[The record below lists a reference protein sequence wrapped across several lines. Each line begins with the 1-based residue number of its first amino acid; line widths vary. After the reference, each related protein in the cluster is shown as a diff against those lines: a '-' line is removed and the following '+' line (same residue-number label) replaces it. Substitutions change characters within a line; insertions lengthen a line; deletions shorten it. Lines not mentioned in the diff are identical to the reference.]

1 MLRLQTFGSAF
12 LTGPTGE
19 PIAGA
24 APQRRTL
31 ALLAALAVAGEGGSS
46 RDKLVG
52 LLWPEVDA
60 ERARHSLTQALYT
73 ARKAVQIDDLFVVGA
88 DIRLNEARITSDVR
102 EFEAALAAGNL
113 QRAVELY
120 RGPFLDGFFVSG
132 SPEFERWSSAQRERL
147 AGRAADALERLATSA
162 EGSGDYRSAIEWRK
176 RFCTLFPYDSGAALK
191 LMTAMAKAGDR
202 AGALQ
207 HAQAHAALLRAELDI
222 EPDAVVEAF
231 ASKLRDP
238 VEWTPDEPLLPKPA
252 GRLTS
257 DMETVEPVRVALASR
272 SDNATPVGVW
282 VPTARTRRWA
292 RVAATVSVAAVLV
305 VAGIVAGRIGRP
317 APITLE
323 SLAPRQ
329 RVVVAPF
336 RVAGAAPGLE
346 YLRDGMVELLSTRL
360 ADDTAARSVDAG
372 AVLTAWQVSGLSSA
386 VASPRDTMVALA
398 ARLGAE
404 RLVVGSVVGTPVR
417 LVINATVFQVPS
429 GATVGEASVSGPA
442 DSLTTLID
450 DLAGRL
456 LVADAGEEERLASYT
471 SGSLPALRAFLAGQ
485 SAFRR
490 NDFAAALR
498 WYDAALR
505 RDSTFALAAL
515 YRALA
520 ADEMNDEGQLRAAVS
535 LGWAS
540 RSALSDRDQSM
551 LLAFAGPRYPAPS
564 TSAELTAAWQRVV
577 DLAPASAEAW
587 ALFGARLLHDGGTAG
602 VSANLARAAN
612 AYQRAISSNPDY
624 VPAWRALI
632 QLGASPPEATAP
644 PAESSDSSPAQ
655 REAAARIAP
664 FIRWREAVG
673 TDDTAK
679 VQVFRES
686 LSRFGPSTLRAI
698 ARASQFDSVTTDDGT
713 RALAAL
719 RRRATRPSE
728 LAELALA
735 EHSLAMNRGRPS
747 EALAATLRLQRLLPG
762 SHASLRLRLLDRLYA
777 EGDSAAADAAARE
790 LASVTGPAAASSATT
805 SAIWLADACV
815 LAQWR
820 LAHGDTAG
828 VRAAVAALASARDV
842 AGPPLLVTATPNVCA
857 LLLDASL
864 AVATAAPDAGL
875 RLARLDSLAFTPQV
889 AGDAIAYAPL
899 LLARLHQRL
908 GNASGALQAL
918 RKRAYMSGWPRY
930 LATSVREEGRLAAA
944 SGDST
949 AARAAYVR
957 YLAMRSDAEPSLA
970 EELEEV
976 RRLVG
981 DR

>member
-1 MLRLQTFGSAF
+1 MLRFQTFGSAF
-12 LTGPTGE
+12 LAGPTGE
-19 PIAGA
+19 PIVGA

-52 LLWPEVDA
+52 LLWPDVDA

-73 ARKAVQIDDLFVVGA
+73 ARKAVQIDDLFIVGA

-102 EFEAALAAGNL
+102 EFEAALATGDL

-132 SPEFERWSSAQRERL
+132 SPEFERWSSAQRDRL
-147 AGRAADALERLATSA
+147 AGRAADALERLAMSA
-162 EGSGDYRSAIEWRK
+162 EGTGDYRSAIEWR
-176 RFCTLFPYDSGAALK
+176 RRLCTLFPYDSGAALK
-191 LMTAMAKAGDR
+191 LMTVMARAGDR

-207 HAQAHAALLRAELDI
+207 HAQAHAALLREELDI

-238 VEWTPDEPLLPKPA
+238 VEWTPDELLPAPA
-252 GRLTS
+252 ERLTREMGGVAPAS
-257 DMETVEPVRVALASR
+257 MALASR
-272 SDNATPVGVW
+272 SESPAPVAVW
-282 VPTARTRRWA
+282 VPTARARRWA

-305 VAGIVAGRIGRP
+305 VAGILAGRIGRP
-317 APITLE
+317 APVTLD

-336 RVAGAAPGLE
+336 RVAGAVSGLE

-372 AVLTAWQVSGLSSA
+372 AVLTAWQVSGLSGA
-386 VASPRDTMVALA
+386 AASPRDTMVALA

-456 LVADAGEEERLASYT
+456 LVADAGEQERLASYT

-520 ADEMNDEGQLRAAVS
+520 ADEMNDEAQLRAAVS

-587 ALFGARLLHDGGTAG
+587 ALFGARLLHDGGSAG
-602 VSANLARAAN
+602 VSAHLARAGN

-632 QLGASPPEATAP
+632 QLGGSPPEATALP
-644 PAESSDSSPAQ
+644 GESSDSSPAQ

-686 LSRFGPSTLRAI
+686 LSRFGPLTLRAI

-719 RRRATRPSE
+719 RRRATRPSD
-728 LAELALA
+728 LADLALA

-747 EALAATLRLQRLLPG
+747 EALAATVRLQRLFPG

-790 LASVTGPAAASSATT
+790 LASMTGPAPASSTTT
-805 SAIWLADACV
+805 SAIWLADVCV

-820 LAHGDTAG
+820 LAHGDTTG
-828 VRAAVAALASARDV
+828 VRAAVAALAAARDV
-842 AGPPLLVTATPNVCA
+842 AGPPLLVSAAPNVCA
-857 LLLDASL
+857 VLLDASL
-864 AVATAAPDAGL
+864 AVAATAPDARV

-889 AGDAIAYAPL
+889 AGDAIAYVPL

-908 GNASGALQAL
+908 GNAAAALQAV

-957 YLAMRSDAEPSLA
+957 YLAMRSEAEPSLA

-976 RRLVG
+976 RLFVG
-981 DR
+981 ER

>member
-1 MLRLQTFGSAF
+1 VLRFQTFGSAF
-12 LTGPTGE
+12 LTGPSGE

-31 ALLAALAVAGEGGSS
+31 ALLAALAVAGESGAS
-46 RDKLVG
+46 RDKLIG

-73 ARKAVQIDDLFVVGA
+73 ARKSVQVDDLFVVGA
-88 DIRLNEARITSDVR
+88 DIRLNDARITSDVR
-102 EFEAALAAGNL
+102 EFESALAAGDL
-113 QRAVELY
+113 QRAAELY

-147 AGRAADALERLATSA
+147 ANRARDALDRLATAA
-162 EGSGDYRSAIEWRK
+162 ESSGDYRSAIEWRK
-176 RFCTLFPYDSGAALK
+176 RLSMLFPFDSGVAVK

-207 HAQAHAALLRAELDI
+207 HAQAHATLLRDELDL
-222 EPDAVVEAF
+222 EPDAVVEAL
-231 ASKLRDP
+231 AAKLRAP
-238 VEWTPDEPLLPKPA
+238 VQWTPDETIPEVAAHMTMEA
-252 GRLTS
+252 GAVGSVRVSLAS
-257 DMETVEPVRVALASR
+257 PDASSAPVRVWIPTSR
-272 SDNATPVGVW
+272 A
-282 VPTARTRRWA
+282 RRWG
-292 RVAATVSVAAVLV
+292 RVAATISLAAVLIV
-305 VAGIVAGRIGRP
+305 VGTVAGRLGRP
-317 APITLE
+317 KRVALDK
-323 SLAPRQ
+323 LAPRQ

-386 VASPRDTMVALA
+386 VASPRDTVVALA

-404 RLVVGSVVGTPVR
+404 RLVMGNVVGTPAR
-417 LVINATVFQVPS
+417 LVINATVSHVPS
-429 GATVGEASVSGPA
+429 GATVGEATVSGPV

-450 DLAGRL
+450 RLAGRL
-456 LVADAGEEERLASYT
+456 LVADAGEEERLAT
-471 SGSLPALRAFLAGQ
+471 STTGSLPALRAFLAGQ
-485 SAFRR
+485 SSFRR
-490 NDFAAALR
+490 NDFASALQ
-498 WYDAALR
+498 WYDVALR

-520 ADEMNDEGQLRAAVS
+520 ADELNDEAQLRAAVS
-535 LGWAS
+535 LGWAG
-540 RSALSDRDQSM
+540 RAALSDRDRSM

-564 TSAELTAAWQRVV
+564 TSAELAAAWQRVV
-577 DLAPASAEAW
+577 DLAPGSAEAW
-587 ALFGARLLHDGGTAG
+587 ALLGARLLHDGGAAG
-602 VSANLARAAN
+602 VSVHLARATN

-632 QLGASPPEATAP
+632 QLGASPPETIGP
-644 PAESSDSSPAQ
+644 PAESLDSSPAQ
-655 REAAARIAP
+655 REAAARITP
-664 FIRWREAVG
+664 FIRWREAAR

-686 LSRFGPSTLRAI
+686 LPRFGPMALRAI
-698 ARASQFDSVTTDDGT
+698 ARASQFDSTATDDGV

-719 RRRATRPSE
+719 RKRATRPSE
-728 LAELALA
+728 LADLALA

-747 EALAATLRLQRLLPG
+747 EALAAAIRLQRVLPG

-777 EGDSAAADAAARE
+777 EGDSAAADAAARD
-790 LASVTGPAAASSATT
+790 LASVTGPAAASSATS

-828 VRAAVAALASARDV
+828 ARTAVTALMSARDV
-842 AGPPLLVTATPNVCA
+842 TGPPLLVSTAPNVCA

-864 AVATAAPDAGL
+864 AVAASAADA
-875 RLARLDSLAFTPQV
+875 RARVARLDSLVLTPQV
-889 AGDAIAYAPL
+889 AGDAIAYGPL
-899 LLARLHQRL
+899 LIARLHERL
-908 GNASGALQAL
+908 GNTSAALGAVRRRVYL
-918 RKRAYMSGWPRY
+918 SGWPRY
-930 LATSVREEGRLAAA
+930 LATLVREEGRLAAA
-944 SGDST
+944 SGDSAT
-949 AARAAYVR
+949 ARAAYTR
-957 YLAMRSDAEPSLA
+957 YLSMRADAEEALS
-970 EELEEV
+970 EDLEEA
-976 RRLVG
+976 RRFVG

>member
-1 MLRLQTFGSAF
+1 MLRFQTFGSAF
-12 LTGPTGE
+12 LSGPNGE

-24 APQRRTL
+24 ASQRRTL
-31 ALLAALAVAGEGGSS
+31 ALLAALAVAGDGGSS

-60 ERARHSLTQALYT
+60 ERARHSLTQALYS
-73 ARKAVQIDDLFVVGA
+73 ARKAVQVDDLFIVGA

-102 EFEAALAAGNL
+102 EFESALAAGDL
-113 QRAVELY
+113 KRAVELY

-147 AGRAADALERLATSA
+147 AGRAADALERLAASA
-162 EGSGDYRSAIEWRK
+162 ESAGDHRSAIEWRK
-176 RFCTLFPYDSGAALK
+176 RLSMLFPYDSGAALK
-191 LMTAMAKAGDR
+191 LMTVMAKAGDR

-207 HAQAHAALLRAELDI
+207 HAQAHAALLRDELDI

-231 ASKLRDP
+231 ASTLRDP
-238 VEWTPDEPLLPKPA
+238 VDWTPGEPLP
-252 GRLTS
+252 RRIERITS
-257 DMETVEPVRVALASR
+257 EVEPVDPVRISLASR
-272 SDNATPVGVW
+272 SDTPASVAVW
-282 VPTARTRRWA
+282 VPTSRTRRWG
-292 RVAATVSVAAVLV
+292 RVAATVSVAVVLV
-305 VAGIVAGRIGRP
+305 TAGIVAGRIGRK
-317 APITLE
+317 APVTLDT
-323 SLAPRQ
+323 LAPRQ

-372 AVLTAWQVSGLSSA
+372 AVLTAWQVSGLSST

-404 RLVVGSVVGTPVR
+404 RLVVGSVVGTPAR

-429 GATVGEASVSGPA
+429 GMTVGEATVSGPA

-456 LVADAGEEERLASYT
+456 LVADAGEEERLANYT
-471 SGSLPALRAFLAGQ
+471 SGSLPALRSFLAGQ

-498 WYDAALR
+498 SYDAALR

-520 ADEMNDEGQLRAAVS
+520 ADELNDEPQLRAAVS
-535 LGWAS
+535 LGWTS
-540 RSALSDRDQSM
+540 RSALSDRDQSI

-564 TSAELTAAWQRVV
+564 TVAELTAAWQRVV

-602 VSANLARAAN
+602 LSTHLARAAN

-632 QLGASPPEATAP
+632 QLGGSPPEATAP

-664 FIRWREAVG
+664 FIRWREAVA
-673 TDDTAK
+673 TDDTVK
-679 VQVFRES
+679 TQVFRES
-686 LSRFGPSTLRAI
+686 FARFGPMTLRAI
-698 ARASQFDSVTTDDGT
+698 ARASQFDSVTTEDGL

-719 RRRATRPSE
+719 RRRSTRPAE
-728 LAELALA
+728 LADLALA

-747 EALAATLRLQRLLPG
+747 DALAAALRLQRLFPG

-777 EGDSAAADAAARE
+777 EGDSAAADGAARE
-790 LASVTGPAAASSATT
+790 LASMTGPAAASSTT
-805 SAIWLADACV
+805 SSAIWLADVCV

-828 VRAAVAALASARDV
+828 VRGAITALATAQDI
-842 AGPPLLVTATPNVCA
+842 AGPPLLVSSAPNVCA

-864 AVATAAPDAGL
+864 AIATSAPDARV
-875 RLARLDSLAFTPQV
+875 RLAKLDSMVFTPQV

-908 GNASGALQAL
+908 GNASGALNAV

-944 SGDST
+944 TGDST
-949 AARAAYVR
+949 AAKAAYVR
-957 YLAMRSDAEPSLA
+957 YLAMRSDAEPVLA
-970 EELEEV
+970 EELDEV

-981 DR
+981 DP

>member
-1 MLRLQTFGSAF
+1 
-12 LTGPTGE
+12 
-19 PIAGA
+19 
-24 APQRRTL
+24 
-31 ALLAALAVAGEGGSS
+31 LLAALAVAGEAGSS

-73 ARKAVQIDDLFVVGA
+73 ARKAVQVDDLFIVGA
-88 DIRLNEARITSDVR
+88 DIRLNEARISSDVR
-102 EFEAALAAGNL
+102 EFEAALAAGDL

-147 AGRAADALERLATSA
+147 AGRAADALERLAASA
-162 EGSGDYRSAIEWRK
+162 ESSGDYRSAIEWRK
-176 RFCTLFPYDSGAALK
+176 RLSTLFPYDSGAALK
-191 LMTAMAKAGDR
+191 LMTVMAKAGDR

-207 HAQAHAALLRAELDI
+207 HAQSHAALLRDELDI

-231 ASKLRDP
+231 ASKLREP
-238 VEWTPDEPLLPKPA
+238 VEWTPDEPLPKPVE
-252 GRLTS
+252 RITS
-257 DMETVEPVRVALASR
+257 EVGTVRPVRMSLASR
-272 SDNATPVGVW
+272 SESPTPVAVW
-282 VPTARTRRWA
+282 VPTPRTRRWV

-305 VAGIVAGRIGRP
+305 VVGLVAGRIGRR
-317 APITLE
+317 APVSLE
-323 SLAPRQ
+323 TLAPRQ

-429 GATVGEASVSGPA
+429 GATVGEASVSGPT

-456 LVADAGEEERLASYT
+456 LVADAGEEERLANYT

-490 NDFAAALR
+490 NDFGAALR
-498 WYDAALR
+498 SYDAALR

-520 ADEMNDEGQLRAAVS
+520 ADELNDEAQLRAAVS

-564 TSAELTAAWQRVV
+564 TAAELTAAWQRVV
-577 DLAPASAEAW
+577 DLAPTSAEAW

-602 VSANLARAAN
+602 LSTHLARAAN

-632 QLGASPPEATAP
+632 QLGGSPPEATAP

-664 FIRWREAVG
+664 FIRWREAIG

-679 VQVFRES
+679 TQVFQES
-686 LSRFGPSTLRAI
+686 LPRFGPMTLRAI
-698 ARASQFDSVTTDDGT
+698 ARASQFDSVTTDDGE

-719 RRRATRPSE
+719 RRRAMRQSE
-728 LAELALA
+728 LVDLALA
-735 EHSLAMNRGRPS
+735 EHSLAMIRGRPS
-747 EALAATLRLQRLLPG
+747 EALAATLRLQRVLPG
-762 SHASLRLRLLDRLYA
+762 SHASLRLRLLDRLHA

-790 LASVTGPAAASSATT
+790 LASVTGPAAASSTT
-805 SAIWLADACV
+805 SSAIWLADVCV

-820 LAHGDTAG
+820 LAHGDTTG
-828 VRAAVAALASARDV
+828 VRGAVAALASAEDV
-842 AGPPLLVTATPNVCA
+842 AGPPLLVSTAPNVCA
-857 LLLDASL
+857 VLLDASL
-864 AVATAAPDAGL
+864 AAATSAPDARV
-875 RLARLDSLAFTPQV
+875 RLARLDSMVFTPQV

-908 GNASGALQAL
+908 GNASGALQAV

-944 SGDST
+944 SGDTT

-970 EELEEV
+970 AELDEV
-976 RRLVG
+976 RRFVG
-981 DR
+981 EP

>member
-1 MLRLQTFGSAF
+1 VLRFQTFGSAF

-60 ERARHSLTQALYT
+60 DRARHSLTQALYT
-73 ARKAVQIDDLFVVGA
+73 ARKAVQVDDLFIVGA
-88 DIRLNEARITSDVR
+88 DIRLNEERISSDVR
-102 EFEAALAAGNL
+102 DFEAALAAGDL

-147 AGRAADALERLATSA
+147 AGRAADALERLAGSA
-162 EGSGDYRSAIEWRK
+162 ESSGDYRSAIDWRK
-176 RFCTLFPYDSGAALK
+176 RLSTLFPFDSGAALK
-191 LMTAMAKAGDR
+191 LMTVMAKAGDR

-207 HAQAHAALLRAELDI
+207 HAQSHAALLRDELDI

-231 ASKLRDP
+231 ASKLREPVQWTPGESLPEGVDHLTSAVEAVDP
-238 VEWTPDEPLLPKPA
+238 V
-252 GRLTS
+252 RLS
-257 DMETVEPVRVALASR
+257 LASR
-272 SDNATPVGVW
+272 DASTPVGVW
-282 VPTARTRRWA
+282 VPTSRARRWA

-305 VAGIVAGRIGRP
+305 ILGLVAGRIGRP
-317 APITLE
+317 APVTLD

-336 RVAGAAPGLE
+336 RVAGAAPGLG

-372 AVLTAWQVSGLSSA
+372 AVLTAWHVSGLSNA
-386 VASPRDTMVALA
+386 AASPRDTMVALA

-404 RLVVGSVVGTPVR
+404 RLVVGSVVGTPGR
-417 LVINATVFQVPS
+417 LVVNATVFQVPS

-442 DSLTTLID
+442 DSITTLID

-490 NDFAAALR
+490 NDFAAALQS
-498 WYDAALR
+498 YDAALR

-520 ADEMNDEGQLRAAVS
+520 ADELNDEAQLRAAVS

-551 LLAFAGPRYPAPS
+551 LLAYAGPRYPAPS
-564 TSAELTAAWQRVV
+564 TSAELAAAWQRVV

-587 ALFGARLLHDGGTAG
+587 ALFGARLLHDGATAG
-602 VSANLARAAN
+602 LSTHLARAAN

-632 QLGASPPEATAP
+632 QLGGSPPEATTP

-664 FIRWREAVG
+664 FIRWREAAG

-679 VQVFRES
+679 TQVFRES
-686 LSRFGPSTLRAI
+686 LPRFGPMTLRAI
-698 ARASQFDSVTTDDGT
+698 ARASQFDTVTTDDGT

-728 LAELALA
+728 LADLALA

-747 EALAATLRLQRLLPG
+747 EALAAALRLQRLFPG

-790 LASVTGPAAASSATT
+790 LASSTGPAAASSTT
-805 SAIWLADACV
+805 SSAIWVADACV

-820 LAHGDTAG
+820 LAHGDTTG

-842 AGPPLLVTATPNVCA
+842 AGPPLLVSTAPNVCA
-857 LLLDASL
+857 VLLDASL
-864 AVATAAPDAGL
+864 AVAASSPDARA
-875 RLARLDSLAFTPQV
+875 RLARLDSMVFTPQV

-899 LLARLHQRL
+899 LLTRLHQRL
-908 GNASGALQAL
+908 GNASGALHAV

-944 SGDST
+944 SGDTT

-957 YLAMRSDAEPSLA
+957 YLSMRSDAEPALA
-970 EELEEV
+970 AELEEA
-976 RRLVG
+976 RRFVG